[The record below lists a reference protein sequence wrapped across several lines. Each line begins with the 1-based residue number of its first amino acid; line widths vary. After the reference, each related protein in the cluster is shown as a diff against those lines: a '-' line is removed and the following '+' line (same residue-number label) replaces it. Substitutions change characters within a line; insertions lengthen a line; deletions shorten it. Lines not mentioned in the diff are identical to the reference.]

1 MYLAIRPQLQGGNSA
16 FESWFG
22 RRAWVSRMSRS
33 RRSRVGDGV
42 NRTWS
47 RAVVVAG
54 VGAGVIAARRIVI
67 RQAGN
72 GAAAQAPDRWHSVT
86 VNRPP
91 EEVAPEGRLPE
102 PLAALGDA
110 VEVRL
115 RPAPGDRGTEV
126 AARLRQ
132 GAPAG
137 PGGVLARAAGSDPR
151 HDLRAALRQAKQL
164 LETGEVLNPDKQPTA
179 RRTLRNLP
187 LELATRRARGEGRL

>member
-1 MYLAIRPQLQGGNSA
+1 M
-16 FESWFG
+16 
-22 RRAWVSRMSRS
+22 
-33 RRSRVGDGV
+33 
-42 NRTWS
+42 NRTV
-47 RAVVVAG
+47 RRVVVLAG
-54 VGAGVIAARRIVI
+54 VSAGVIAARRIAT

-72 GAAAQAPDRWHSVT
+72 GAAGQVPDRWHTVT

-102 PLAALGDA
+102 PLAGLGDA

-115 RPAPGDRGTEV
+115 RPAPGGRGTEL
-126 AARLRQ
+126 AARLRD

-137 PGGVLARAAGSDPR
+137 PGAAVARIAGKDPR
-151 HDLRAALRQAKQL
+151 QEVRAALRQSKQL
-164 LETGEVLNPDKQPTA
+164 LETGEVLTPDEQPTA

>member
-1 MYLAIRPQLQGGNSA
+1 
-16 FESWFG
+16 
-22 RRAWVSRMSRS
+22 
-33 RRSRVGDGV
+33 
-42 NRTWS
+42 
-47 RAVVVAG
+47 VVVAG
-54 VGAGVIAARRIVI
+54 VGAGVIVARRIVS

-72 GAAAQAPDRWHSVT
+72 GAAGQVPDRWHTVT

-102 PLAALGDA
+102 PLATLGDA

-115 RPAPGDRGTEV
+115 RPAPGGRGTEL

-132 GAPAG
+132 NVPAG
-137 PGGVLARAAGSDPR
+137 PAEALARAAGSDPR
-151 HDLRAALRQAKQL
+151 QDLRAALRQSKQL
-164 LETGEVLNPDKQPTA
+164 LETGEVLTPDEQPTA